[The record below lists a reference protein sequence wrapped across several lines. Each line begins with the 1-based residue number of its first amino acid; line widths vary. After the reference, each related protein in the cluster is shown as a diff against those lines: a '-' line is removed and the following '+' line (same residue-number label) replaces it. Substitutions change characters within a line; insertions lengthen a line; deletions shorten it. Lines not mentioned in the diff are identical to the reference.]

1 MYDFYIKMELWE
13 NCKYKFMF
21 NLSRACAHP
30 TSTLSYVR
38 PTTPLQEMTYKA
50 HGWSACWQGTSPE
63 DNLLVAWLLWARAW
77 VCDALE
83 KHVNDTNQKRDEVNN
98 PYAKI
103 ILVSFA
109 KISMTSIMY
118 LNCSQKISFWM
129 FALGWR
135 IRHIMLAIVVNF
147 VFLVLFC

>member
-50 HGWSACWQGTSPE
+50 HGWSDCWQGTSPE

-83 KHVNDTNQKRDEVNN
+83 MRQTKNEMRSITPMQK
-98 PYAKI
+98 
-103 ILVSFA
+103 SFWYRSQ